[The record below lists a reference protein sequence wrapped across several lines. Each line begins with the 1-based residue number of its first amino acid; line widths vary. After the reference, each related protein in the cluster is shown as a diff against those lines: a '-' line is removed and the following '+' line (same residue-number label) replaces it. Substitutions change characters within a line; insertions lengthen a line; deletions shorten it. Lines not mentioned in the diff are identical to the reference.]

1 MIAIML
7 LGDELLDVVTSRELD
22 DEECQ
27 PGTLCFDV
35 PGYAHWYFVLPVT
48 RTGFGVSFD
57 DPRWVTTKEGRHY
70 LKTRE
75 VNNVTLSVFEEW
87 GL

>member
-1 MIAIML
+1 MIALML

-22 DEECQ
+22 DEECR

-35 PGYAHWYFVLPVT
+35 PGYGPGYYVLPVT

-57 DPRWVTTKEGRHY
+57 DPRLVTTKEGRTY

>member
-1 MIAIML
+1 MIALML
-7 LGDELLDVVTSRELD
+7 LGDELLDVVTGKESD
-22 DEECQ
+22 DEESQ
-27 PGTLCFDV
+27 PGMFLFNV
-35 PGYAHWYFVLPVT
+35 PGYAPDYYVLPVT

-57 DPRWVTTKEGRHY
+57 DPRWVTSKEGRTY

-75 VNNVTLSVFEEW
+75 INNVTLSVFEEW